1 MNLKAPRGTK
11 DILPPESYLWL
22 EIEQV
27 VDDVARLFGFDE
39 IRTPIFESSA
49 LFKRGVGE
57 TTDIVSKEM
66 YLFSDKGGEE
76 MALRPELTASVVRS
90 AIEHNLISQ
99 QGALQRLYYNSAPMF
114 RYERPQMGRQRQF
127 HQFGVEVLGA
137 ASPLADL
144 QTIAFAI
151 AVYNRLGFKNFL
163 LKLNTLGSDVSRMQ
177 WRSELVTYLRDNL
190 DALSDDSKRRV
201 EDNPLRVLDSK
212 NPADQVIA
220 AKAPSILD
228 HLDAGDKEHFEELK
242 VLLDAAGIKYEVTP
256 TLVRGLDYYS
266 RTVYELTSSDL
277 GSQDALCGG
286 GRYDGLVR
294 QLGGPDVPAV
304 GFAAGVERLV
314 IVLQKMRGAAER
326 PAIDCYIAVQAQN
339 AQKTLIDLAAGI
351 RNAGSSVM
359 YDLQG
364 RSMKAQM
371 READRLKSRYV
382 LIIGA
387 DELARGEVTL
397 KNMKTGEQSVLPVAE
412 ASTLKLS

>member
-1 MNLKAPRGTK
+1 MDLRAPRGTK

-22 EIEQV
+22 EIERV
-27 VDDVARLFGFDE
+27 VSDVARLFGFDE

-57 TTDIVSKEM
+57 TTDIVTKEM
-66 YLFSDKGGEE
+66 YLFQDKGGDE

-90 AIEHNLISQ
+90 AIEHNLVSQ
-99 QGALQRLYYNSAPMF
+99 QGAVQRFYYNSAPMF

-127 HQFGVEVLGA
+127 HQFGVEILGVA
-137 ASPLADL
+137 GPLADL
-144 QTIAFAI
+144 QTIAYAL

-163 LKLNTLGSDVSRMQ
+163 LKLNSLGGTESRAK
-177 WRSELVTYLRDNL
+177 WRNELVSYLRDNL
-190 DALSDDSKRRV
+190 NALSDDSKRRL

-212 NPADQVIA
+212 NPADQAIA
-220 AKAPSILD
+220 ANAPSILD
-228 HLDAGDKEHFEELK
+228 HLDAPDKEHFEELK
-242 VLLDAAGIKYEVTP
+242 MLLDAAGINYAVTP

-286 GRYDGLVR
+286 GRYDGLIR
-294 QLGGPDVPAV
+294 QLGGPDSPAV

-314 IVLQKMRGAAER
+314 IVLQKMRGEAER
-326 PAIDCYIAVQAQN
+326 PALDCYIAMQAQN
-339 AQKTLIDLAAGI
+339 AQKALIDLASGI
-351 RNAGSSVM
+351 RSQGYSVM
-359 YDLQG
+359 YDLQA

-371 READRLKSRYV
+371 READRFKSRYV
-382 LIIGA
+382 IIIGT

-397 KNMKTGEQSVLPVAE
+397 KNMATGEQQVLSLEGARSV
-412 ASTLKLS
+412 KLT

>member
-1 MNLKAPRGTK
+1 MNLRAPRGTK

-22 EIEQV
+22 EIERT
-27 VDDVARLFGFDE
+27 VDEVARLFGFDE

-66 YLFSDKGGEE
+66 YLFTDKSGDE
-76 MALRPELTASVVRS
+76 MALRPELTASVVRA

-99 QGALQRLYYNSAPMF
+99 QGALQRFYYNSAPMF

-137 ASPLADL
+137 VSPLADL

-151 AVYNRLGFKNFL
+151 AIYNRLGFKNFL
-163 LKLNTLGSDVSRMQ
+163 LKLNTLGGEISRAK
-177 WRSELVTYLRDNL
+177 WRNELIAYLRDNV
-190 DALSDDSKRRV
+190 DTLSDDSKRRL
-201 EDNPLRVLDSK
+201 EENPLRVLDSK
-212 NPADQVIA
+212 NPIDQAVA
-220 AKAPSILD
+220 GKAPSILD
-228 HLDAGDKEHFEELK
+228 HLDASDSEHFEELK
-242 VLLDAAGIKYEVTP
+242 SLLDAAGISYEVTP

-286 GRYDGLVR
+286 GRYDGLVK
-294 QLGGPDVPAV
+294 QLGGPDTPAV

-314 IVLQKMRGAAER
+314 IVLEKMRGAIER
-326 PAIDCYIAVQAQN
+326 PILDCYIAVQAEN
-339 AQKTLIDLAAGI
+339 AQKALIDLASGMRANGF
-351 RNAGSSVM
+351 SVL

-371 READRLKSRYV
+371 READRLKTRYV
-382 LIIGA
+382 LILGT

-397 KNMKTGEQSVLPVAE
+397 KNMNTGEQSVLRLEDAQ
-412 ASTLKLS
+412 TLKLT

>member
-1 MNLKAPRGTK
+1 MDLRAPRGTK

-22 EIEQV
+22 EIERT
-27 VDDVARLFGFDE
+27 VDEVARLFGFDE

-57 TTDIVSKEM
+57 TSDIVSKEM
-66 YLFSDKGGEE
+66 YLFSDKGGDE
-76 MALRPELTASVVRS
+76 MALRPELTASVVRA

-99 QGALQRLYYNSAPMF
+99 QGALQRFYYNSAPMF

-137 ASPLADL
+137 PSPLADL
-144 QTIAFAI
+144 QTISFALAI
-151 AVYNRLGFKNFL
+151 YYRLGFKNFL
-163 LKLNTLGSDVSRMQ
+163 LKLNTLGTEVSRAK
-177 WRSELVTYLRDNL
+177 WRAELITYLRDNL
-190 DALSDDSKRRV
+190 DTLSDDSKRRL
-201 EDNPLRVLDSK
+201 EANPLRVLDSK
-212 NPADQVIA
+212 NPIDQAIA

-228 HLDAGDKEHFEELK
+228 HLDTADSEHFAELK
-242 VLLDAAGIKYEVTP
+242 SLLDAAGINYEVTP

-286 GRYDGLVR
+286 GRYDGLIK
-294 QLGGPDVPAV
+294 QLGGPDTPAV

-314 IVLQKMRGAAER
+314 IVLEKMRGAAER
-326 PAIDCYIAVQAQN
+326 PPLDCYIAVQAEH
-339 AQKTLIDLAAGI
+339 AQKALIDLAS
-351 RNAGSSVM
+351 RLRSSGSSVM

-382 LIIGA
+382 LIIGS
-387 DELARGEVTL
+387 DELARGEVTV
-397 KNMKTGEQSVLPVAE
+397 KNMATGEQKVMPIADVRL
-412 ASTLKLS
+412 

>member
-286 GRYDGLVR
+286 GRYDGLVK
-294 QLGGPDVPAV
+294 QLGGPDTPAV

-326 PAIDCYIAVQAQN
+326 PAIDCYIAVQAEN
-339 AQKTLIDLAAGI
+339 AKKTLIDLAAGI

-412 ASTLKLS
+412 ASNLKLS

>member
-57 TTDIVSKEM
+57 TSDIVSKEM

-99 QGALQRLYYNSAPMF
+99 QGALQRFYYNSAPMF

-144 QTIAFAI
+144 QTIAFGI

-163 LKLNTLGSDVSRMQ
+163 LKLNTLGSEGSRTK
-177 WRSELVTYLRDNL
+177 WRSELVAYLRDNL
-190 DALSDDSKRRV
+190 DALSDDSKRRL

-228 HLDAGDKEHFEELK
+228 HLDTGDSDHFEELK

-286 GRYDGLVR
+286 GRYDGLIK
-294 QLGGPDVPAV
+294 QLGGPETPAV

-326 PAIDCYIAVQAQN
+326 PAIDCYIAVQAEN
-339 AQKTLIDLAAGI
+339 ARKTLIDLASGI

-371 READRLKSRYV
+371 RDADRLKSRFV
-382 LIIGA
+382 LIIGS

-397 KNMKTGEQSVLPVAE
+397 KNMQTGEQRVLPVAE
-412 ASTLKLS
+412 ASNLKLS